1 MILSSAKKA
10 LQFAGF
16 INDEGLGDTV
26 SDHEVV
32 AAPTPKPVFV
42 EPKAKGL
49 VNPFIFDPSVHFEV
63 LTELFGVYKGKQTT
77 ASFSCPDCD
86 HETTMSFDTP
96 HAFEDWYDTHVHED
110 CHCTECDYESDVQEF
125 YDGYEQVQVTSLE
138 PSLEDI
144 AYASGID
151 DGYDRHYDWLYR
163 GTRTVLKN
171 YFEQLSTE
179 GSDEDRLSCP
189 DVFSSY
195 SGIHLKALLNL
206 RGKPK
211 TISGLTAYSMVVDEY
226 GDEGFVVD
234 DDEEG
239 YDDVL

>member
-16 INDEGLGDTV
+16 ISDEGLEDTV
-26 SDHEVV
+26 SDHEVI

-49 VNPFIFDPSVHFEV
+49 VKPFIFDPSVHFEI
-63 LTELFGVYKGKQTT
+63 LTELFGVYKGKQTIAHFT
-77 ASFSCPDCD
+77 CPDCE

-96 HAFEDWYDTHVHED
+96 HAWEDWYDTHVNED
-110 CHCTECDYESDVQEF
+110 CQCAGCDFESDVQAF
-125 YDGYEQVQVTSLE
+125 FDDDEQVRVTSLE

-144 AYASGID
+144 AYATGVD
-151 DGYDRHYDWLYR
+151 DGYAHHYDWMYR
-163 GTRTVLKN
+163 GMRDILKN

-179 GSDEDRLSCP
+179 GSDEDCSSCLDFFHNYGSP
-189 DVFSSY
+189 Y
-195 SGIHLKALLNL
+195 SKAIFNL

-211 TISGLTAYSMVVDEY
+211 TVNGLTPDFIVLDDYSDEDSY
-226 GDEGFVVD
+226 
-234 DDEEG
+234 
-239 YDDVL
+239 